1 MTSQPPSLP
10 LSILDLA
17 PIKHGA
23 TTRGA
28 LEESLDLAKHAE
40 RLGYHRFWVAE
51 HHNMIG
57 VASSATSVLIGY
69 LAGGT
74 STIRIGAGGVMLPNH
89 SPLVIA
95 EQFGTL
101 ETLYPGRIDLGVG
114 RAPGSDGY
122 AARALRRDPR
132 SGDDFPQDVQELQI
146 LLGPSQPNQVVHA
159 VPGVNTN
166 VPVYILGSSMFGA
179 QLAALLGLPYAFAS
193 HFAPDMLVDAVT
205 YYRENFQPSAQLE
218 KPYVIAGFNVLAAET
233 DDRAQYLFSSSLQ
246 RFAELRRPGGSQLK
260 PPVADISQVLTAHDM
275 EMANRMLRYST
286 VGSPSTVKKGVEEFD
301 KLAQADELIVVT
313 NTWDHA
319 DRVRSYEIL
328 AEVAGLRPEHTSSG
342 ENPSA

>member
-1 MTSQPPSLP
+1 MTPQSPSIP
-10 LSILDLA
+10 LSVLDLA
-17 PIKHGA
+17 PIKQGA
-23 TTRGA
+23 TTRDA

-51 HHNMIG
+51 HHNMVG

-74 STIRIGAGGVMLPNH
+74 STIRIGAGGIMLPNH

-114 RAPGSDGY
+114 RAPGSDAY

-132 SGDDFPQDVQELQI
+132 SGDEFPQDVQELQI

-166 VPVYILGSSMFGA
+166 VPIYILGSSMFGA

-205 YYRENFQPSAQLE
+205 YYRENFQPSAQLQQ
-218 KPYVIAGFNVLAAET
+218 PYVIAGFNVLAAET
-233 DDRAQYLFSSSLQ
+233 DERAQYLFSSSLL
-246 RFAELRRPGGSQLK
+246 RFADLRKPGGSQLK
-260 PPVADISQVLTAHDM
+260 QPVADISQVMSAPEL
-275 EMANRMLRYST
+275 EMANRMMRYSA
-286 VGSPSTVKKGVEEFD
+286 VGSPSTVKKGVEEFA

-319 DRVRSYEIL
+319 DVVRSYEIL
-328 AEVAGLRPEHTSSG
+328 AEVAGLRQERVPSG
-342 ENPSA
+342 DTQNG

>member
-1 MTSQPPSLP
+1 LTSQPQPQP
-10 LSILDLA
+10 LSLLDLA

-23 TTRGA
+23 TTREA
-28 LEESLDLAKHAE
+28 LEESLDLARHAE

-51 HHNMIG
+51 HHNMVG

-74 STIRIGAGGVMLPNH
+74 STIRIGAGGIMLPNH

-114 RAPGSDGY
+114 RAPGSDAY

-132 SGDDFPQDVQELQI
+132 SGDEFPQDVQELQI

-166 VPVYILGSSMFGA
+166 VPIYILGSSMFGA

-205 YYRENFQPSAQLE
+205 YYRENFQPSAQLQQ
-218 KPYVIAGFNVLAAET
+218 PYVIAGFNVLAAET
-233 DDRAQYLFSSSLQ
+233 DERARYLFSSSLL
-246 RFAELRRPGGSQLK
+246 RFAELRKPGGSQLK
-260 PPVADISQVLTAHDM
+260 PPVADISQVMTAP
-275 EMANRMLRYST
+275 ELELANRMLRYSA
-286 VGSPSTVKKGVEEFD
+286 VGSPSTVKKGVEEFA

-319 DRVRSYEIL
+319 DVVRSYEIL
-328 AEVAGLRPEHTSSG
+328 AEVAGLRQERVPSG
-342 ENPSA
+342 DTQNG